1 MSERPK
7 TEMEKRQGQNQ
18 RLIQN
23 ERQRHRDGDR
33 EWCVCVCVCVCMRV
47 KKLGRGSCGL
57 RLAKGGEVG
66 WVRTP
71 EKQEGLL
78 SCVPWA

>member
-1 MSERPK
+1 MRDRD
-7 TEMEKRQGQNQ
+7 TEMETGS
-18 RLIQN
+18 
-23 ERQRHRDGDR
+23 G
-33 EWCVCVCVCVCMRV
+33 VCVCVCVCMRV

-78 SCVPWA
+78 SWVPWA